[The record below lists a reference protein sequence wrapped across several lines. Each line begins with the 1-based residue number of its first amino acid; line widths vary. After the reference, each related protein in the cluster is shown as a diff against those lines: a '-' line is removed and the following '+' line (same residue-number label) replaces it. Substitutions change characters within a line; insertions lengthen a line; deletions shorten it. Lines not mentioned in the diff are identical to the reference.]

1 MTTAVAF
8 AFLFGLGALLVL
20 TTQPVGRPRP
30 SISQR
35 IDALRPDRPT
45 RQSFARSPAFRT
57 ALLED
62 LLRPSMEKA
71 GEIALAIARRLGLD
85 LGETAARLK
94 AVGDDGGL
102 GLFLGQKVAAAL
114 LGLAFLPLASALGGL
129 PVTTPSW
136 MWVVAGAAG
145 FLLPDVTLRSKADV
159 RRREL
164 KEELARFADLTALAV
179 SAGQGLESALERV
192 SASNDGPFFEHLR
205 AALRQARLNGRPAST
220 ALARLA
226 DELRLSEAE
235 PLAAA
240 LTAAEEHGMQA
251 SQVLRAQARSIRER
265 RRIEIVEAGERA
277 PARMAL
283 PVGLLILPA
292 FFIVVLY
299 PAAIQLVQV
308 TAN

>member
-20 TTQPVGRPRP
+20 TSQPIGRPRP

-35 IDALRPDRPT
+35 IDALRADRAT
-45 RQSFARSPAFRT
+45 RQPTSRSPAFRT

-129 PVTTPSW
+129 PVTPSW

-192 SASNDGPFFEHLR
+192 SSSSDGPFFEHLR

-240 LTAAEEHGMQA
+240 LTAAEEHGIQV

-277 PARMAL
+277 PARMAI